1 MKKTEFTKTAIINST
16 VKLLKANGKVTIK
29 EISDDAG
36 VNIAAISDFKKIADN
51 LVASLVELNTHPEE
65 TISAFFNACH
75 EYCAENINV
84 INFMLAPENVEYN
97 NYFNKTVSQMFSTD
111 SDLCF
116 KVISYMRATSAA
128 SDNEL
133 KARYLVLLSTFL
145 TPFFSTFN
153 ILNGNHFGQIFNLND
168 QEFKKL
174 YIEQIVRII
183 KSK

>member
-36 VNIAAISDFKKIADN
+36 VNIAAINYHFTDKKSLISVVIRRTISDFKKIADN
-51 LVASLVELNTHPEE
+51 LVANLAELNTHPEE

-116 KVISYMRATSAA
+116 KVISYMRDKRGKRQRIEGKIPRPSVNFPD
-128 SDNEL
+128 SVFQHVQYL
-133 KARYLVLLSTFL
+133 KRQSLRTNFQ
-145 TPFFSTFN
+145 P
-153 ILNGNHFGQIFNLND
+153 
-168 QEFKKL
+168 
-174 YIEQIVRII
+174 
-183 KSK
+183 

>member
-1 MKKTEFTKTAIINST
+1 
-16 VKLLKANGKVTIK
+16 
-29 EISDDAG
+29 
-36 VNIAAISDFKKIADN
+36 
-51 LVASLVELNTHPEE
+51 
-65 TISAFFNACH
+65 
-75 EYCAENINV
+75 
-84 INFMLAPENVEYN
+84 MLAPDNVEYN